1 MRSAKLF
8 LPFSMS
14 LFMKRVRVRL
24 PNLGSGGTSLLTTR
38 ARLGMDSPGGR
49 TSLVFKRYRGPP
61 RLRGVR
67 ADTDF
72 GVAQRPI
79 PAPVSGAGSKCGDPR
94 WARRG
99 KHV

>member
-8 LPFSMS
+8 LPLSMS
-14 LFMKRVRVRL
+14 LFMKRVRVRD
-24 PNLGSGGTSLLTTR
+24 PKRGSGGTSLLITR

-79 PAPVSGAGSKCGDPR
+79 PALFPKAGSICVSTPHGP
-94 WARRG
+94 AA
-99 KHV
+99 